1 MKKIAVLLLLSMC
14 LGTVLAGCSGTID
27 SAADRSRRYWEV
39 TKLQSRQF
47 NDDLDYLLLYE
58 RNSRLSE
65 YHARVGQ

>member
-1 MKKIAVLLLLSMC
+1 MKKIAVLLLLSVC
-14 LGTVLAGCSGTID
+14 LGTVLAGCGGTGDSG
-27 SAADRSRRYWEV
+27 SDRARRYWEI

-65 YHARVGQ
+65 YHARIGQ